1 MGVQRNCR
9 MPKIV
14 GAHPIRRWLL
24 ARANEGLDLE
34 DFHMGVAQRHYVADL
49 FAH

>member
-1 MGVQRNCR
+1 MGVQGDCR

-24 ARANEGLDLE
+24 ARADEVIE
-34 DFHMGVAQRHYVADL
+34 
-49 FAH
+49 